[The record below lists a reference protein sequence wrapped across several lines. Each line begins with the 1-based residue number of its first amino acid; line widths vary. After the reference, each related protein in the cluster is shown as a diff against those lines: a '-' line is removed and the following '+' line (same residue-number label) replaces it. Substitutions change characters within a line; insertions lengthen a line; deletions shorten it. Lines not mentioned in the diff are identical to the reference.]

1 MKNTYKLLIFGDHY
15 SIVSDESQ
23 DNIAKAAAQVDAL
36 MKEISFKASQVDETR
51 IAVLAALQLAHKILA
66 LESNK
71 EFTDIRHKELID
83 RIDLDCLALVRR

>member
-23 DNIAKAAAQVDAL
+23 AQITQAAAHVDAL
-36 MKEISFKASQVDETR
+36 MKEISAKAVHVDQKR
-51 IAVLAALQLAHKILA
+51 IAVLVALQLASKMLS

-71 EFTDIRHKELID
+71 EYTDECHKKLID
-83 RIDLDCLALVRR
+83 RVEQEFLALMRR

>member
-23 DNIAKAAAQVDAL
+23 ADIAKAAAYVDAL
-36 MKEISFKASQVDETR
+36 MKEISAKAAHVDEKR
-51 IAVLAALQLAHKILA
+51 IAVLVALQLASKMLA

-71 EFTDIRHKELID
+71 EYTDGCHKKLVD
-83 RIDLDCLALVRR
+83 RLEQEYLALVRR

>member
-23 DNIAKAAAQVDAL
+23 AQITKAAAYVDVL
-36 MKEISFKASQVDETR
+36 MKEISSKAVHVDEKR
-51 IAVLAALQLAHKILA
+51 IAVLVALQLASKVLA

-71 EFTDIRHKELID
+71 EYTDGCHKRLID
-83 RIDLDCLALVRR
+83 RLEQEFLALVRR